1 MCLDIF
7 TLAREK
13 SDPMRKLVTTLAL
26 IVMTA
31 TSQAQG
37 MPPEVSRLV
46 SAVSSVKGTTSVEVD
61 KTYLPEVKVT
71 DLSSPGA
78 YADLPIATLRRSKGA
93 LPEEQL
99 LSINFRIER
108 NEAGLKALEFLSWW
122 VRDQSRGGQNMQ
134 IRSIGLPPIAGERKQ
149 LGSTLRF
156 TIDWFHSSKSR
167 NMQEVLAAMGE
178 KAKELELAVKL
189 YRAAF

>member
-1 MCLDIF
+1 
-7 TLAREK
+7 
-13 SDPMRKLVTTLAL
+13 MRKLFSTLAL
-26 IVMTA
+26 IALAT

-61 KTYLPEVKVT
+61 KTYLPEVNVT
-71 DLSSPGA
+71 DLSLPGA

-108 NEAGLKALEFLSWW
+108 SEAGLKALEFLSWW

-156 TIDWFHSSKSR
+156 TIDWFYNSQTRS
-167 NMQEVLAAMGE
+167 MQEVLAAMGE

-189 YRAAF
+189 YGAAF

>member
-1 MCLDIF
+1 
-7 TLAREK
+7 
-13 SDPMRKLVTTLAL
+13 
-26 IVMTA
+26 MTA

-37 MPPEVSRLV
+37 MPPEVSRLI
-46 SAVSSVKGTTSVEVD
+46 SAVSSVIGTTEVEVD
-61 KTYLPEVKVT
+61 KTYLPEVQVS
-71 DLSSPGA
+71 DLSLPGA
-78 YADLPIATLRRSKGA
+78 YADLPIAMLRRSKGA

-122 VRDQSRGGQNMQ
+122 VRDQSSGGSNMQ
-134 IRSIGLPPIAGERKQ
+134 IRSIGLPPIAGDRKQ

-156 TIDWFHSSKSR
+156 TIDWFYASATS
-167 NMQEVLAAMGE
+167 NMQEVLAAMGA

-189 YRAAF
+189 YGAAF